1 MGVLSIAFLLFASPT
16 FAGTLNLPRTGQT
29 KCYDSSGIEI
39 PCAGTGQDGEIQAGM
54 RKKYHIKPGTEM
66 QIMEYG
72 GIIYLIP
79 PVDNPVKT
87 ACGILPSQPSL
98 AKQLLKERKSEFK

>member
-1 MGVLSIAFLLFASPT
+1 MATVKTLSK
-16 FAGTLNLPRTGQT
+16 GQVV
-29 KCYDSSGIEI
+29 I
-39 PCAGTGQDGEIQAGM
+39 PAGM
-54 RKKYHIKPGTEM
+54 RKKYHIIPGTEM

-79 PVDNPVKT
+79 PVDSPVKT

-98 AKQLLKERKSEFK
+98 SKQLLKERKSEFK